1 MAELPMD
8 SRPSCSKAARKSR
21 RSSKSSRIEKHRKA
35 LPPQLKQ
42 AVWEKYIGQ
51 TIHDYC
57 FVCERAEISFGTNV
71 EYGHVIAVANGGSD
85 SIENLRPICSSCN
98 KSMGTQNMMTYKA
111 SLAQS
116 GLGSTFLEEAS
127 SNGITIGMLLIS
139 AFESLDE
146 IISQRRVQR
155 NPGLEPQVQRSLI
168 RLKGSSEIILTEQE
182 RDQMFYL
189 QFLTDSQINVLAYA
203 LGISARN
210 TAARLAI
217 VMKKYKLPRNV
228 HISTC
233 TGPNYDDIR
242 EVIAKMDPYLLL
254 QVFGFDKPIDASTNA
269 RPSLADLRI
278 HAFRQI
284 RMNLRL
290 R

>member
-21 RSSKSSRIEKHRKA
+21 RPPHRKA

-71 EYGHVIAVANGGSD
+71 EYGHVIAVANGGGD

-146 IISQRRVQR
+146 IISQRRIQR
-155 NPGLEPQVQRSLI
+155 NPGLEPQVQRSLGCI
-168 RLKGSSEIILTEQE
+168 GSSEIILTEQE

-290 R
+290 K